1 MSSHRQQASR
11 RRARFAAGAAL
22 LLVAEAVLVAGGSA
36 SAAPVAEPRTE
47 QAKPVGPS
55 EQEIW
60 ESDLAWAAKHT
71 RGSIAW
77 ALTQAKKTGKK
88 TVATDETT
96 PTTYTVANPDGT
108 LTTELTAGPERVWK
122 NGAWKKADATFTEAA
137 DGSIASRAHPNG
149 LRLGGRSGTL
159 PKSLRAGQA
168 DTARDLVTLGSG
180 DSAVTLQWKGGL
192 PKPELDGTRAR
203 YKNAVPGAD
212 VIVEA
217 TRTGFEQFVE
227 LGERPTGAYTYTLP
241 VKAKG
246 LKAKANKDGSVTFT
260 DSRTGAERATMPAP
274 VMWDSAVDKRSGEH
288 TNRARVDMKVIDKG
302 AGQVDLVVT
311 PDAGFLADPDTKFPV
326 TVDPS
331 TSALASTFDTYVQQG
346 ETVDWSN
353 DVELDLGNPGTKNPD
368 GTPRSARSFIHWNT
382 TPIQDALIVDTNL
395 ALWNFHSG
403 NTDCTAQEWTVWD
416 TTAASTSSR
425 WTNQPTWNQ
434 QYHSSTQTK
443 GSPDCAA
450 QPDGWINADVDAL
463 VQSWASAKATRGF
476 MGLRAVTDDTR
487 AWKRVNS
494 ANNTANQPKLSVTY
508 NYRPS
513 DGTDRQAGAPFKS
526 YAGVWAVNNTTPT
539 LRDTFTDAD
548 GDTVNGTFQ
557 VYDAATDTPITTPA
571 GEGLLVSGFVAAGKP
586 ASVTVPA
593 GQLKDGKTYKFRT
606 NAYDGT
612 HYNLNWSPWTQFVVD
627 TTAPGEPQNIS
638 SQTYPDDSNGGGAG
652 VAGTFNVDTG
662 DAGAREIRYRLDA
675 ELVEDADSALLDGTE
690 GGEDNGG
697 TGAPRLAAADW
708 QSAPTTGTTGSF
720 SATPDRVGAHHVEV
734 ATVDRADNLG
744 TAGTYGFLAGGQ
756 VRTNHVVNIKLP
768 DKPAYNDGK
777 FKSTGEWQLIPGY
790 DTRVTKLGRAGEDN
804 CTDQADGTVMCAKI
818 KPVRSKGGKAT
829 KPSIVTEQLSDT
841 PQPKGSRAT
850 TELIP
855 ACSGLDPDG
864 TPNPDEAQWGWFT
877 RTEMCMAAYYE
888 YYTYDKKTK
897 QRLSQADFFI
907 DVQIKL
913 DTKSPDMKYWARIRP
928 KSSPPPTPAMTN
940 DIKIDFDPRCDFGCT
955 AADTN
960 FTWDGPMTWKG
971 AKEYDAHEVTGQATL
986 TYDVQLD
993 MAGGANG
1000 SGWDGKSRKDSIRS
1014 RNFPVGFFG
1023 PDFSGASSD
1032 GDIDHAVTG
1041 DNLFQSKSRCDFAD
1055 IGLSP
1060 GCVFQEYA
1068 PGYTIKSN
1076 EFPAAAAHIYLIRA
1090 KMGLKD
1096 NGDGNTGPGTSPFH
1110 PLHYLPMSDK
1120 AEHKENQRNT
1130 WDRGANQNR
1139 SKICGRSGPYG
1150 FEPHGLT
1157 KGAIKQ
1163 YAHPKRDVASC
1174 DEYSFNATYESAG
1187 MPASM
1192 MPPGVPS
1199 NEVANG
1205 AACVQTYEGKA
1216 ADGKIYLRDDGRY
1229 PEPDWQN
1236 ISCGRS
1242 SMALSVNSGAMR
1254 PFSAFAKA
1262 YRMLD
1267 QDPYYVYAPLADI
1280 GCDESVLKDVVECE
1294 ITDLDPDL
1302 IP

>member
-22 LLVAEAVLVAGGSA
+22 LLVAEAALVAGGSA
-36 SAAPVAEPRTE
+36 SAAPVSEPRTE
-47 QAKPVGPS
+47 QAKLVGPS

-71 RGSIAW
+71 KGSIAW
-77 ALTQAKKTGKK
+77 AVTQAKKTGKK

-122 NGAWKKADATFTEAA
+122 NGAWKKADATLTEAA

-168 DTARDLVTLGSG
+168 DTARDLVTLGTG

-227 LGERPTGAYTYTLP
+227 LGERPAGAYTYTLP

-260 DSRTGAERATMPAP
+260 DARTGAERATMPAP

-443 GSPDCAA
+443 GSPDCTAT

-494 ANNTANQPKLSVTY
+494 ANNTTNQPKLSVTY

-539 LRDTFTDAD
+539 LRDTFTDVD

-627 TTAPGEPQNIS
+627 TTAPNAPDPVNSAE
-638 SQTYPDDSNGGGAG
+638 YPEGVRSGSAG
-652 VAGTFNVDTG
+652 TAGTFTAGTDS
-662 DAGAREIRYRLDA
+662 DANRLQYR
-675 ELVEDADSALLDGTE
+675 VNGEDADPDIDVPASGTWSE
-690 GGEDNGG
+690 TSTSTGESG
-697 TGAPRLAAADW
+697 T
-708 QSAPTTGTTGSF
+708 SGSF
-720 SATPDRVGAHHVEV
+720 QVTPEADGRHQVDTRA
-734 ATVDRADNLG
+734 VDRADNVG
-744 TAGTYGFLAGGQ
+744 SSSNYGFYAGPIDPNRGGHKVDITLNKSDLNAVQPAPNNEPQPAYGLWQESTDRSVPQPRTFTEGGKEITIVPLEERDSVSQRALALSTQAAEPPLLDKSWCDPNGANQKSLVTLTEACLLHKVRVTFTDQRPPVKTYGQDYELMYQ
-756 VRTNHVVNIKLP
+756 VKVDAKSDSVKHWFQYTPLDTRLTGTLPFPQRTSAIRIDNVFNCADGCTDRDVTPTYTERTPVWDSSDDKAQAWGSGTNKWNGSVLVPGSSKDKNRINVLMLMIKL
-768 DKPAYNDGK
+768 K
-777 FKSTGEWQLIPGY
+777 
-790 DTRVTKLGRAGEDN
+790 
-804 CTDQADGTVMCAKI
+804 
-818 KPVRSKGGKAT
+818 
-829 KPSIVTEQLSDT
+829 
-841 PQPKGSRAT
+841 
-850 TELIP
+850 
-855 ACSGLDPDG
+855 
-864 TPNPDEAQWGWFT
+864 
-877 RTEMCMAAYYE
+877 
-888 YYTYDKKTK
+888 YYT
-897 QRLSQADFFI
+897 SF
-907 DVQIKL
+907 
-913 DTKSPDMKYWARIRP
+913 DTTGGTDSFANGESPDLRV
-928 KSSPPPTPAMTN
+928 
-940 DIKIDFDPRCDFGCT
+940 RCD
-955 AADTN
+955 N
-960 FTWDGPMTWKG
+960 V
-971 AKEYDAHEVTGQATL
+971 Y
-986 TYDVQLD
+986 
-993 MAGGANG
+993 
-1000 SGWDGKSRKDSIRS
+1000 
-1014 RNFPVGFFG
+1014 
-1023 PDFSGASSD
+1023 
-1032 GDIDHAVTG
+1032 
-1041 DNLFQSKSRCDFAD
+1041 
-1055 IGLSP
+1055 SP
-1060 GCVFQEYA
+1060 AGCVVDNYR
-1068 PGYTIKSN
+1068 PGFVMNSKKY
-1076 EFPAAAAHIYLIRA
+1076 PAAAAHAWLVQNKTPNAYGRDPIHL
-1090 KMGLKD
+1090 L
-1096 NGDGNTGPGTSPFH
+1096 S
-1110 PLHYLPMSDK
+1110 YLPPVARNS
-1120 AEHKENQRNT
+1120 ANSGTGRKEGKNRYQICNGKIANKMVHPSGTAYFPELDPRN
-1130 WDRGANQNR
+1130 NR
-1139 SKICGRSGPYG
+1139 DNR
-1150 FEPHGLT
+1150 
-1157 KGAIKQ
+1157 
-1163 YAHPKRDVASC
+1163 SC
-1174 DEYSFNATYESAG
+1174 DEYPFNSTYESAG
-1187 MPASM
+1187 MPRVEGGKNSKPVSDATQ
-1192 MPPGVPS
+1192 GT
-1199 NEVANG
+1199 E
-1205 AACVQTYEGKA
+1205 CIQTHAPKLP
-1216 ADGKIYLRDDGRY
+1216 DGTFKLYDNLA
-1229 PEPDWQN
+1229 EPAPTWTET
-1236 ISCGRS
+1236 CGRS
-1242 SMALSVNSGAMR
+1242 SMSLNVNSGSMNT
-1254 PFSAFAKA
+1254 FGSFATAVRLIDDGA
-1262 YRMLD
+1262 YWVQIKGFED
-1267 QDPYYVYAPLADI
+1267 CDPAA
-1280 GCDESVLKDVVECE
+1280 DVVKCAQR
-1294 ITDLDPDL
+1294 P
-1302 IP
+1302 